1 MPYHNHEIGK
11 IISKLADLLD
21 ISGENQF
28 KVRAYRNA
36 AQSISN
42 SSQSIPDMI
51 KQGKDIS
58 KIPGIGKSI
67 AEKVKEYIET
77 GHIKRLDDVEKKV
90 PGELTEMIKMTQL
103 GPSRVKSLYKE
114 LKIKNINDLEEA
126 AKKNKIKN
134 LEGFGQKTQDNILKE
149 IQRYKKEGDQKKRL
163 KWVFAEEITNDY
175 INYLTKHKDVKNIS
189 PAGSYRRKKETV
201 GDMDILIT
209 CNDTGKVMDHF
220 VKYDEVRNVIAKG
233 KTKSSVL
240 LKSGLQVDLR
250 AVPEESYGAALL
262 YFTGSKAH
270 NVAIRGIARDQNYK
284 LNEYGIYKSE
294 KRVAGKTENE
304 MYKAIGLRYIEPEL
318 REDRGEIQASRKIKL
333 PALVAPED
341 IKGDLQT
348 HTNETD
354 GRYSL
359 EEMVNAARKI
369 GYSYYAVTDHSKRV
383 TVAKGMDEKR
393 LRKQME
399 AIDKLND
406 TLDDITVL
414 KSIEVDILEDG
425 TLDLP
430 DSVLKE
436 LDFVLCSVHYNTRL
450 PEKKQTDRIIRAM
463 DNPYFNILAHPT
475 GRLIGERESYA
486 MNMEKILKAAKERGC
501 YLEINAAPQRLDL
514 NEFHAKL
521 AKDTGVKLSIST
533 DAHSIDNLN
542 NMRYGVYQARRGWLE
557 KDDVINTKSWKELK
571 QLIKRK

>member
-1 MPYHNHEIGK
+1 MPLHNYEIGK

-36 AQSISN
+36 SQSISN

-67 AEKVKEYIET
+67 ADNVKEYVET
-77 GHIKRLDDVEKKV
+77 GYIKRLEEVEKKV
-90 PGELTEMIKMTQL
+90 PGELTEMMKMTQL
-103 GPSRVKSLYKE
+103 GPSRVKSLYNE
-114 LKIKNINDLEEA
+114 LHITNINELEEA
-126 AKKNKIKN
+126 AKNNKIKN
-134 LEGFGQKTQDNILKE
+134 LEGFGQKTQDNILEE
-149 IQRYKKEGDQKKRL
+149 IDRYKKEGSQKKRL
-163 KWVFAEEITNDY
+163 KWAFAEEITHDF
-175 INYLTKHKDVKNIS
+175 ITYLKKHKDVNNIS

-201 GDMDILIT
+201 GDMDILVT
-209 CNDTGKVMDHF
+209 CIDAKKVMDHF
-220 VKYDEVRNVIAKG
+220 VNYDEVRKVIAKG
-233 KTKSSVL
+233 KTKSSVV
-240 LKSGLQVDLR
+240 LKTGLQVDLR
-250 AVPEESYGAALL
+250 AVPDESYGAALL

-270 NVAIRGIARDQNYK
+270 NVAIRGIAQDQHYK
-284 LNEYGIYKSE
+284 INEYGIYKSD
-294 KRVAGKTENE
+294 KHIAGNTEND
-304 MYKAIGLRYIEPEL
+304 MYKTIGLSYIVPEL
-318 REDRGEIQASRKIKL
+318 REDKGEIDAARQGTL
-333 PALVAPED
+333 PQLVTYED

-383 TVAKGMDEKR
+383 TVAKGLDEKR

-406 TLDDITVL
+406 TLHDITLL

-450 PEKKQTDRIIRAM
+450 SEKKQTDRIIRAM

-475 GRLIGERESYA
+475 GRLIGEREPYA
-486 MNMEKILKAAKERGC
+486 MNIEKILHAAKERGC
-501 YLEINAAPQRLDL
+501 FLEINAAPQRLDL

-521 AKDTGVKLSIST
+521 AKDIGVKLSIST
-533 DAHSIDNLN
+533 DAHSIDNLY
-542 NMRYGVYQARRGWLE
+542 NMRFGVYQARRGWLE
-557 KDDVINTKSWKELK
+557 KEDILNTRPWQELK
-571 QLIKRK
+571 KLFNR

>member
-1 MPYHNHEIGK
+1 MPLHNYEIGK

-67 AEKVKEYIET
+67 ADNVKEYVET
-77 GHIKRLDDVEKKV
+77 GYIKRLEEVEKNV
-90 PGELTEMIKMTQL
+90 PGELTEMMKMTQL
-103 GPSRVKSLYKE
+103 GPSRVKSLYNE
-114 LKIKNINDLEEA
+114 LHITNINKLEEA
-126 AKKNKIKN
+126 AKNDKIKN
-134 LEGFGQKTQDNILKE
+134 LEGFGQKTQDNILEE
-149 IQRYKKEGDQKKRL
+149 IERYKKEGSQKKRL
-163 KWVFAEEITNDY
+163 KWAFAEEITHDF
-175 INYLTKHKDVKNIS
+175 ITYLKKHKDVKNIS
-189 PAGSYRRKKETV
+189 SAGSYRRKKETV
-201 GDMDILIT
+201 GDMDILVT
-209 CNDTGKVMDHF
+209 CNDAEKIMDHF
-220 VKYDEVRNVIAKG
+220 VKYDEVRKVIAKG
-233 KTKSSVL
+233 KTKSSVI
-240 LKSGLQVDLR
+240 LKTGLQVDLR

-270 NVAIRGIARDQNYK
+270 NVAIRGIAQDQHYK
-284 LNEYGIYKSE
+284 INEYGIYKSDE
-294 KRVAGKTENE
+294 RIAGNSENE
-304 MYKAIGLRYIEPEL
+304 MYKTIGLSYIVPEL
-318 REDRGEIQASRKIKL
+318 REDSGEIEAARQGTL
-333 PALVAPED
+333 PQLVTFKD

-348 HTNETD
+348 HTNQTD

-383 TVAKGMDEKR
+383 TVAKGLDEKR

-406 TLDDITVL
+406 TLNDITLL
-414 KSIEVDILEDG
+414 KSIEVDILQDG

-450 PEKKQTDRIIRAM
+450 SEKKQTERIIRAM

-475 GRLIGERESYA
+475 GRLIGEREPYA
-486 MNMEKILKAAKERGC
+486 MNIEKILHAAKERGC
-501 YLEINAAPQRLDL
+501 FLEINAAPQRLDL

-521 AKDTGVKLSIST
+521 AKDIGVKLSIST
-533 DAHSIDNLN
+533 DAHSIDNLF
-542 NMRYGVYQARRGWLE
+542 NMRFGVYQARRGWLE
-557 KDDVINTKSWKELK
+557 KEDILNTRPWQELK
-571 QLIKRK
+571 KLIKR

>member
-21 ISGENQF
+21 ISEENQF
-28 KVRAYRNA
+28 KIRAYRNA
-36 AQSISN
+36 AQSINN

-58 KIPGIGKSI
+58 KLPGIGKSI

-90 PGELTEMIKMTQL
+90 PGELTEMMKMTQL

-114 LKIKNINDLEEA
+114 LKITNINDLEEA

-134 LEGFGQKTQDNILKE
+134 LEGFGQKTQDNILEE
-149 IQRYKKEGDQKKRL
+149 IQRYKKEGSQKKRL
-163 KWVFAEEITNDY
+163 EWVFAEEITNDY
-175 INYLTKHKDVKNIS
+175 INYLKKHKDVKNIS

-201 GDMDILIT
+201 GDMDILVT
-209 CNDTGKVMDHF
+209 CNNTGNVMDHF
-220 VKYDEVRNVIAKG
+220 VKYDEVRNIIAKG

-250 AVPEESYGAALL
+250 AVPDESYGAALL

-270 NVAIRGIARDQNYK
+270 NVAIRGFAQDQNYK
-284 LNEYGIYKSE
+284 VNEYGIYKSR
-294 KRVAGKTENE
+294 KRIAGKSENE
-304 MYKAIGLRYIEPEL
+304 MYQTIGLSYIEPEL
-318 REDRGEIQASRKIKL
+318 REDRGEIEASQQEKL
-333 PALVAPED
+333 PKLVTFED
-341 IKGDLQT
+341 IQGDLQT

-359 EEMVNAARKI
+359 EEMVNAARKT

-383 TVAKGMDEKR
+383 TVAKGLNEKR

-406 TLDDITVL
+406 KLDDIIIL
-414 KSIEVDILEDG
+414 KSIEADILEDG

-430 DSVLKE
+430 DHVLKE

-450 PEKKQTDRIIRAM
+450 SEKKQTDRIIRAM

-475 GRLIGERESYA
+475 GRLIGEREPYA
-486 MNMEKILKAAKERGC
+486 MNMEKILHAAKERRC

-521 AKDTGVKLSIST
+521 AKDIGVKLSIST
-533 DAHSIDNLN
+533 DAHSIDNLY
-542 NMRYGVYQARRGWLE
+542 NMRFGVYQARRGWLE
-557 KDDVINTKSWKELK
+557 KDDILNTRPWKELK
-571 QLIKRK
+571 KLLKR

>member
-11 IISKLADLLD
+11 TISKLADLLD

-42 SSQSIPDMI
+42 SSQSIPDMV

-58 KIPGIGKSI
+58 KLPGIGKSI
-67 AEKVKEYIET
+67 AEKIKEYIET

-103 GPSRVKSLYKE
+103 GPSRVKTLYKK
-114 LKIKNINDLEEA
+114 LNITNINDLEKA
-126 AKKNKIKN
+126 AKHDKIKN
-134 LEGFGQKTQDNILKE
+134 LEGFGQKTQDNIIEE
-149 IQRYKKEGDQKKRL
+149 IQRFRKEGAQKKRL
-163 KWVFAEEITNDY
+163 KWVFAEEVTNDY
-175 INYLTKHKDVKNIS
+175 IAYLKEHNDVKKVS
-189 PAGSYRRKKETV
+189 SAGSYRRKKETV
-201 GDMDILIT
+201 GDMDILVT

-220 VKYDEVRNVIAKG
+220 VKYDEVRNIIAKG

-270 NVAIRGIARDQNYK
+270 NVAIRGIAQDQHYK
-284 LNEYGIYKSE
+284 LNEYGIYKSG
-294 KRVAGKTENE
+294 KRVAGNTENE
-304 MYKAIGLRYIEPEL
+304 MYKAIGLSYIEPEL
-318 REDRGEIQASRKIKL
+318 REDRGEIEASQKGKL
-333 PALVAPED
+333 PELVTPED

-348 HTNETD
+348 HTNDTD

-369 GYSYYAVTDHSKRV
+369 GYTYYAVTDHSKRV
-383 TVAKGMDEKR
+383 TVAKGLDEKR

-406 TLDDITVL
+406 KLDDITIL

-430 DSVLKE
+430 DRVLKE
-436 LDFVLCSVHYNTRL
+436 LDFVLCSVHYNTKL
-450 PEKKQTDRIIRAM
+450 SEKKQTDRIIRAM

-475 GRLIGERESYA
+475 GRLIGERGPYA
-486 MNMEKILKAAKERGC
+486 MNIEKILHAAKERGC

-514 NEFHAKL
+514 NEFHAKM
-521 AKDTGVKLSIST
+521 AKDIGVKLSVST
-533 DAHSIDNLN
+533 DAHSIDNLY
-542 NMRYGVYQARRGWLE
+542 NMRLGVYQARRGWLE
-557 KDDVINTKSWKELK
+557 KDDILNTRPWKELK
-571 QLIKRK
+571 KLLKR